1 LKQETLTNS
10 RISPCFVIF
19 LTYPSWIQNYYAI
32 PFHQSLKEHTMKVNV
47 GGIDRILRIVA
58 GLALIGVALAGISA
72 WGWIGLV
79 FLATGIFKFCPF
91 YPLLGMNTCPMEEK
105 K

>member
-1 LKQETLTNS
+1 
-10 RISPCFVIF
+10 
-19 LTYPSWIQNYYAI
+19 
-32 PFHQSLKEHTMKVNV
+32 MKVNV

-72 WGWIGLV
+72 WGWIGHV
-79 FLATGIFKFCPF
+79 FLATGIFRFCPF